1 MMPEEAEMLMDFAA
15 ECSLSVEQAKERI
28 RRIAAAV
35 SQWRQI
41 AALKGIAQREI
52 TMMEQSLSQRLGAVH
67 TLCD

>member
-15 ECSLSVEQAKERI
+15 ECSLSVEQAEARI

-52 TMMEQSLSQRLGAVH
+52 TMMEQSLSQHLGAVH

>member
-15 ECSLSVEQAKERI
+15 ECSLSVEQAKARI
-28 RRIAAAV
+28 RRIAAAA

-52 TMMEQSLSQRLGAVH
+52 AIMEQSFELRVSAVR
-67 TLCD
+67 TLLH